1 MLYVVVE
8 DLTSIYATNA
18 IAVLLLLILFVCN
31 FWRFQYK
38 TYENKVLIS
47 MILLGFI
54 ASFDVVVSYLV
65 DGKIGMTYKFL
76 NHLSSSFIFTA
87 NMIGAFLW
95 MLLIET
101 HLRCE
106 PSTRKK
112 VLLAIPMV
120 VGLIT
125 ILVNLFAPCI
135 YSLDENNVYHREN
148 LYALMLAIDIFY
160 IVYALII
167 FIINRVKGGLLKF
180 FPIYLYIGP
189 ILIAI
194 ILETVIPGITL
205 SWPCYAIS
213 IAGVLASLQNEVIYK
228 DQLTGL
234 YNRSYLNFL
243 QKNVFK
249 KENLHITG
257 VMLDL
262 DDFKHINDKYGHAK
276 GDIALQQMAKIL
288 QEAVGDMGNVIRYA
302 GDEFIVLINSHK
314 QIIIDACL
322 SEINNCINRFNE
334 SGIAEYKLSASMGYS
349 IYNPKTQSVDDFM
362 NNMDQDMYKN
372 KNIYHN
378 VNEGE

>member
-18 IAVLLLLILFVCN
+18 IAVLLLLILFICN

-38 TYENKVLIS
+38 TYENKILIY
-47 MILLGFI
+47 MIILGFI
-54 ASFDVVVSYLV
+54 ASFDLVLSYLV
-65 DGKIGMTYKFL
+65 DGKAGMTFRFL
-76 NHLSSSFIFTA
+76 NHLTSSFIFVA
-87 NMIGAFLW
+87 NMVGCFLW
-95 MLLIET
+95 VLLIET

-112 VLLAIPMV
+112 TILAIPMV
-120 VGLIT
+120 IGLIT
-125 ILVNLFAPCI
+125 ILINLFVPCI
-135 YSLDENNVYHREN
+135 YELDANNVYSRKP
-148 LYALMLAIDIFY
+148 LYSMIFAIDILY
-160 IVYALII
+160 MIYALIV
-167 FIINRVKGGLLKF
+167 FVINKVKGGLLKF

-189 ILIAI
+189 ILLAL
-194 ILETVIPGITL
+194 ILETLIPGITL

-243 QKNVFK
+243 QKNIFK
-249 KENLHITG
+249 KNNLHITG

-322 SEINNCINRFNE
+322 AEITNCINKFNE

-349 IYNPKTQSVDDFM
+349 IYNPKTQTVDDFM
-362 NNMDQDMYKN
+362 NNMDQNMYKN
-372 KNIYHN
+372 KNEYHH
-378 VNEGE
+378 VEE

>member
-1 MLYVVVE
+1 MLYVVLE
-8 DLTSIYATNA
+8 DLTSVYATNS
-18 IAVLLLLILFVCN
+18 IAVILLLILFVCN

-38 TYENKVLIS
+38 TYENKILIY

-54 ASFDVVVSYLV
+54 ASFDLVISYWV
-65 DGKIGMTYKFL
+65 DGRPGMGFRFL
-76 NHLSSSFIFTA
+76 NHVSSSFIFTA
-87 NMIGAFLW
+87 NMLGCFLW
-95 MLLIET
+95 ILLIET

-112 VLLAIPMV
+112 ALLAIPMLI
-120 VGLIT
+120 GLIT
-125 ILVNLFAPCI
+125 ILINLFVPCI
-135 YSLDENNVYHREN
+135 YILDENNVYARKP
-148 LYALMLAIDIFY
+148 LYSMIFAIDAFYMIYALVIF
-160 IVYALII
+160 V
-167 FIINRVKGGLLKF
+167 INRVKGGLLKF

-189 ILIAI
+189 ILLAL

-205 SWPCYAIS
+205 AWPCYAIS

-228 DQLTGL
+228 DTLTGL

-249 KENLHITG
+249 KGNIHITG

-262 DDFKHINDKYGHAK
+262 DDFKHINDKYGHAV
-276 GDIALQQMAKIL
+276 GDIALQQMARIL

-322 SEINNCINRFNE
+322 SEINSCIKRFNDSE
-334 SGIAEYKLSASMGYS
+334 ITEYKLSASMGYS
-349 IYNPKTQSVDDFM
+349 IYNPKTQTVDDFM

-378 VNEGE
+378 L

>member
-1 MLYVVVE
+1 MFYDINLQ
-8 DLTSIYATNA
+8 SIYSANF
-18 IAVLLLLILFVCN
+18 IAVVLLVVLFICN

-38 TYENKVLIS
+38 TYENKLIIIIMLMALIS
-47 MILLGFI
+47 SLVIVVTFVIEGHGGALLTFI
-54 ASFDVVVSYLV
+54 AH
-65 DGKIGMTYKFL
+65 IT
-76 NHLSSSFIFTA
+76 NSFIFVS
-87 NMIGAFLW
+87 NMVVAFLW
-95 MLLIET
+95 MLLIEA
-101 HLRCE
+101 HLKSE
-106 PSTRKK
+106 PKLNKK
-112 VLLAIPMV
+112 LLLSIPMIIGIIV
-120 VGLIT
+120 MFVNIFVPCVYKLDGLNYYSRKPLYWLLFGIDVFYMIYAI
-125 ILVNLFAPCI
+125 IL
-135 YSLDENNVYHREN
+135 
-148 LYALMLAIDIFY
+148 Y
-160 IVYALII
+160 IIVK
-167 FIINRVKGGLLKF
+167 VKGGVLKF

-189 ILIAI
+189 ILAGIIIETLMPGIAI
-194 ILETVIPGITL
+194 
-205 SWPCYAIS
+205 SWPCVAIS

-314 QIIIDACL
+314 QVIIDACL
-322 SEINNCINRFNE
+322 YEINKYLDRFNN

-349 IYNPKTQSVDDFM
+349 IFKPKEQSVDDFM
-362 NNMDQDMYKN
+362 NIIDQKMYEEK
-372 KNIYHN
+372 KKYHN
-378 VNEGE
+378 ITD